1 MATSY
6 DDFVKAVELATGEK
20 LEVLQRTAPDERRR
34 ALEAKHGRPMQF
46 RSWFP
51 FIGRGNAL
59 RDCTLSHSE
68 VEAALTEAL
77 R

>member
-1 MATSY
+1 MSASY
-6 DDFVKAVELATGEK
+6 DDFVHAVELATGEK
-20 LEVLQRTAPDERRR
+20 LEALQRMTLTERRCKV
-34 ALEAKHGRPMQF
+34 ETKHGKPMQF

-51 FIGRGNAL
+51 FIGRGNVL
-59 RDCTLSHSE
+59 RDHIISHSQ